1 MNCKTCG
8 SPLTEND
15 QFCKTCGAAV
25 PAQDT
30 PVVPPVDNQPMSAM
44 PEMPTPPVTPEAP
57 APTVAPE
64 PVAAPQPVVNTN
76 PVGMNP
82 TAPAPEKKQNN
93 NIKYIVIGVVAIVAI
108 VAGLFIFKT
117 LGQKTEPNS
126 VQPPQQTPKTYK
138 VNYNGF
144 TFAVPDNLVYKL
156 DTTAMYI
163 GDEADTWLAKIEIAQ
178 GSYEQLNAN
187 KGQLHTVLI
196 QSGIPNV
203 KPAEEKTL
211 GGLTYLTMEAS
222 SSGTNVLASL
232 TKINAMYFAFVL
244 SQTKDNEFDYKVLE
258 TIAPIISSATPTD
271 TTNNMSSDVQVSGGA
286 FAGLAQ

>member
-1 MNCKTCG
+1 M
-8 SPLTEND
+8 
-15 QFCKTCGAAV
+15 
-25 PAQDT
+25 
-30 PVVPPVDNQPMSAM
+30 
-44 PEMPTPPVTPEAP
+44 
-57 APTVAPE
+57 
-64 PVAAPQPVVNTN
+64 
-76 PVGMNP
+76 
-82 TAPAPEKKQNN
+82 
-93 NIKYIVIGVVAIVAI
+93 
-108 VAGLFIFKT
+108 FIFKT
-117 LGQKTEPNS
+117 LGQRTEPNS
-126 VQPPQQTPKTYK
+126 VQPPQQSPKTYK

-178 GSYEQLNAN
+178 GSYEQLSAN

-211 GGLTYLTMEAS
+211 GGLTYLTMEAN

-244 SQTKDNEFDYKVLE
+244 SQNKDNEFDYKVLE